1 VGIDETIAE
10 VQQMLDRGELRLAE
24 QLPIVTRCK
33 CGRPISKTRIYCLPC
48 RDAEL
53 ARRKALKA

>member
-1 VGIDETIAE
+1 MGIDDTMAE
-10 VQQMLDRGELRLAE
+10 VQRMIDCGEIRLAE

-33 CGRPISKTRIYCLPC
+33 CGRPISQTRIYCLSC